1 MELTHLGH
9 SCVLVDTGSARL
21 LFDPG
26 TFSHGFEQLSG
37 LDAVLI
43 THQHPDHLDPA
54 RLPVVLASNPEAV
67 LLVDEGSAVEV
78 AQLGLA
84 FRTVRPGEA
93 ASVAGARIAVVG
105 GAHAVIHPD
114 IPGIANNGYVIDD
127 GAFYHPGDSLV
138 VPPQDV
144 DVVAVAIGAPW
155 LKISEAVDF
164 VRSLA
169 PRVAVP
175 VHDGFLSNSAIYEG
189 LLRTL
194 APPTTTVQVMASGSA
209 ATL

>member
-1 MELTHLGH
+1 M
-9 SCVLVDTGSARL
+9 LVDTGAARL

-26 TFSHGFEQLSG
+26 TFSHDFEQLAG

-43 THQHPDHLDPA
+43 THQHPDHLDLA
-54 RLPVVLASNPEAV
+54 RLPALLRANPDAV
-67 LLVDEGSAVEV
+67 LVVDEGSAPQV
-78 AQLGLA
+78 AALELA
-84 FRTVRPGEA
+84 FRTVRPGEDL
-93 ASVAGARIAVVG
+93 SLAGARIAVVG
-105 GAHAVIHPD
+105 GVHAVIHPD
-114 IPGIANNGYVIDD
+114 IPVIANNGYVVDD
-127 GAFYHPGDSLV
+127 GAFYHPGDSFV

-144 DVVAVAIGAPW
+144 DAVGVAIGAPF

-164 VRSLA
+164 VRALV

-175 VHDGFLSNSAIYEG
+175 IHDGFLSNSALYEG

-194 APPTTTVQVMASGSA
+194 APPTTSVHVMAPGSL

>member
-1 MELTHLGH
+1 MELTRLGH
-9 SCVLVDTGSARL
+9 SCVLVDTGAARL

-26 TFSHGFEQLSG
+26 TFSHDFEQLSG
-37 LDAVLI
+37 LDAVLV
-43 THQHPDHLDPA
+43 THQHPDHLHLA
-54 RLPVVLASNPEAV
+54 RLPALLGANPEAV
-67 LLVDEGSAVEV
+67 LVVDEGSAPRV
-78 AQLGLA
+78 AALELA
-84 FRTVRPGEA
+84 VRTVRPGEDL
-93 ASVAGARIAVVG
+93 SVAGARIAVVG

-155 LKISEAVDF
+155 LKVSEAVDF
-164 VRSLA
+164 LRALV

-175 VHDGFLSNSAIYEG
+175 VHDGFLSNSALYEG

-194 APPTTTVQVMASGSA
+194 APPTTSVQVMAPGVPE
-209 ATL
+209 TL